1 MVIESRRENFALI
14 REIRK
19 RTAIAVFGI
28 LAFFLFSSELLNSI
42 FNNLLDEQG
51 FGFGAR
57 VLFSFKPVVVVLF
70 VVMCVTLYATIMW
83 YLRPLLRYLANGQ
96 DHQKARG
103 AAVNLPWVIILFQL
117 AGWTI
122 GTVLYY
128 YFEHWHAQSG
138 IPFWMGIVLK
148 LGAGLPAGVYLS
160 IVFNLILIPT
170 KRRLGIVEMHRNEND
185 LFSRWRDYVAVTA
198 AAVFMT
204 VNYSYI
210 VYYYSRTS
218 IRLTFA
224 DFYGPLLFVGG
235 VFTAISVG
243 LIVISKVEYAIQIES
258 IQSVLS
264 EMAAGRA
271 GSGRRI
277 QILNFNELGQAASSV
292 NVILDDFANMLGR
305 ISETSN
311 RLAES
316 SQRLSATG
324 QQNAAHSNQQA
335 ASTAEI
341 VSTMENLNRLSADIG
356 RQVKLV
362 EEQSVRMKEGVY
374 DGSTITKE
382 NIAKMQELTSSYSGT
397 IDGMNSLGA
406 QIVGI
411 WEIVKIITGIA
422 GQIKIIAFNAALEA
436 SSAGEAGRNFE
447 IVAGEIRR
455 LADSTV
461 SSTNE
466 IRAKIADIQQASD
479 TVIAS
484 SESDTLKIQDA
495 REMSVRLEKVF
506 ETILGSSETSSES
519 AIMVRTAVDQQI
531 GAFGQVLATLRQ
543 ISEGIRDFAASI
555 EETSVTTDILRGT
568 VGDLNSIVE
577 RAGAR
582 EEA

>member
-1 MVIESRRENFALI
+1 MSIESKRENFALI

-19 RTAIAVFGI
+19 HTAFAVFGI
-28 LAFFLFSSELLNSI
+28 IALFLFSSELLDSI
-42 FNNLLDEQG
+42 FNNSLDARG
-51 FGFGAR
+51 FGLGAR
-57 VLFSFKPVVVVLF
+57 ILFSFKPVVIALYGVL
-70 VVMCVTLYATIMW
+70 CVTLYATIMW

-96 DHQKARG
+96 DHQRARV
-103 AAVNLPWVIILFQL
+103 AAVNVPWVIIIFQL

-122 GTVLYY
+122 GTLLYY
-128 YFEHWHAQSG
+128 SLEQWRAESG
-138 IPFWMGIVLK
+138 IPFWIGLLLK
-148 LGAGLPAGVYLS
+148 LGTGLPAGVYLS

-185 LFSRWRDYVAVTA
+185 LFSRWRDLIAVAA

-210 VYYYSRTS
+210 IYYFSKAS
-218 IRLTFA
+218 VRLTFA
-224 DFYGPLLFVGG
+224 DFYGPLVVIGF
-235 VFTAISVG
+235 VFTGVSVG
-243 LIVISKVEYAIQIES
+243 LIVASKAEYRVQIES
-258 IQSVLS
+258 IQSVLR

-271 GSGRRI
+271 GSGQRI
-277 QILNFNELGQAASSV
+277 QILNFNELGQTASYV
-292 NVILDDFANMLGR
+292 NVILDDFANMLAR
-305 ISETSN
+305 ISDTSN

-316 SQRLSATG
+316 SQRLSVTG
-324 QQNAAHSNQQA
+324 QENAAHSNQQA

-341 VSTMENLNRLSADIG
+341 VSTMENLDRLSSDIG
-356 RQVKLV
+356 RQVKQV
-362 EEQSVRMKEGVY
+362 EDQSVRMKEGVY

-382 NIAKMQELTSSYSGT
+382 NIAKMQELSSSYSGT
-397 IDGMNSLGA
+397 IDAMNSLGA

-466 IRAKIADIQQASD
+466 IRAKIGDIQRASD
-479 TVIAS
+479 AVVVS

-495 REMSVRLEKVF
+495 REMSLRLEKVF
-506 ETILGSSETSSES
+506 ETILDSSETSSES
-519 AIMVRTAVDQQI
+519 AMMVRTAVEQQI
-531 GAFGQVLATLRQ
+531 GAFEQVLATLRQ
-543 ISEGIRDFAASI
+543 IAEGIRAFAGSI
-555 EETSVTTDILRGT
+555 EETSVTTDALRGL
-568 VGDLNSIVE
+568 VEDLNSIVE
-577 RAGAR
+577 RAGER
-582 EEA
+582 EAK